1 MTRGQ
6 KRANTLLA
14 LTFAIG
20 ALAGAITTASIVKA
34 QSKTIWMPQACYTIV
49 RENEVEHEV
58 KEKSVAETEVEE
70 APELATEQLG
80 EFKLTAYCT
89 CSACCGQWS
98 DGVTATGTRA
108 TPGRTIAVDPD
119 VIPLGSKVYIN
130 GFEYTAEDT
139 GGAIKGKRIDVLFP
153 THQEALNF
161 GVQYAEVAIITE

>member
-6 KRANTLLA
+6 KRANLLLA
-14 LTFAIG
+14 IAFFIG
-20 ALAGAITTASIVKA
+20 ALGGAATTAAVVKA
-34 QSKTIWMPQACYTIV
+34 QSKTIWMPQACYTVI
-49 RENEVEHEV
+49 RENEVETKAVE
-58 KEKSVAETEVEE
+58 EEEVEE
-70 APELATEQLG
+70 APKLETKNLG
-80 EFKLTAYCT
+80 RFKLTAYCT
-89 CSACCGQWS
+89 CAKCCGQWA
-98 DGVTATGTRA
+98 DGATATGTRA

>member
-6 KRANTLLA
+6 KNAITLLLITFGVGFTLGTI
-14 LTFAIG
+14 LTAILC
-20 ALAGAITTASIVKA
+20 ARTEPETV
-34 QSKTIWMPQACYTIV
+34 WMPQAYYTII
-49 RENEVEHEV
+49 RENEVEAEAV
-58 KEKSVAETEVEE
+58 KEEE
-70 APELATEQLG
+70 AAEPELKEVSLG

-89 CSACCGQWS
+89 CSKCCGKWA
-98 DGVTATGTRA
+98 DGATATGTRA

-139 GGAIKGKRIDVLFP
+139 GSAIKGHRIDILFP